1 MPVYHCAVVIP
12 TKNAMPGFVRVFEMV
27 RRQRTPW
34 PYEIIVID
42 SGSRDGTAEY
52 VRGLPDV
59 RLISVDPKAFGH
71 GRTRN
76 HAIAASD
83 APFVAFITHDA
94 EPLDE
99 CWLAKLVMAVEQ
111 NDRVAGAFGRHV
123 AYRNA
128 SPFTK
133 RDLNRHFEGFLAHPP
148 VVDRDLDREKYVT
161 DEGWRQFLHFYSD
174 NNSCMRR
181 SVWERIPYPDVEF
194 AEDQL
199 WAKLIIE
206 AGYAKAYAHDAVV
219 YHSHNYGIFECLQ
232 RSFDE
237 SRNFQKYFSYQLAPN
252 LVRAAKSAAGLS
264 VQDIK
269 YAWQNGELNISNRQ
283 VARQVIMNN
292 MRVIGH
298 YLGTRY
304 SSLPMLVQRQLSRDE
319 RLQTTSSIGR

>member
-1 MPVYHCAVVIP
+1 
-12 TKNAMPGFVRVFEMV
+12 MV

-42 SGSRDGTAEY
+42 SGSRDGTVEY
-52 VRGLPDV
+52 AGGLPGV
-59 RLISVDPKAFGH
+59 RLIGVDPKTFGH

-76 HAIAASD
+76 QAVAASD
-83 APFVAFITHDA
+83 APFIAFITHDA

-99 CWLAKLVMAVEQ
+99 FWLAKLVMAVEQ
-111 NDRVAGAFGRHV
+111 DNRVAGAFGRHV
-123 AYRNA
+123 AYSDA

-148 VVDRDLDREKYVT
+148 VVDCDLDREKYAA

-181 SVWERIPYPDVEF
+181 SVWETIPYPDVEF

-199 WAKLIIE
+199 WAKSIIE

-219 YHSHNYGIFECLQ
+219 YHSHNYRIFECLQ

-237 SRNFQKYFSYQLAPN
+237 SRNFRKYFSYQLAPN
-252 LVRAAKSAAGLS
+252 LASAARSAIGLS
-264 VQDIK
+264 IRDIR
-269 YAWQNGELNISNRQ
+269 YAIENGEINISNTQLASQIIRNCML
-283 VARQVIMNN
+283 AL
-292 MRVIGH
+292 GH
-298 YLGTRY
+298 YIGTRY
-304 SSLPMLVQRQLSRDE
+304 SSLPAFMQRKLSRDE
-319 RLQTTSSIGR
+319 RLQAVASVGR